1 MSTIRPPAVA
11 GQFYPADAV
20 TLSGQIKAFL
30 GEAGEDVVRAPKA
43 IIAPHAGYIYSGPVA
58 AHAYAHIQ
66 PLKNTVKRV
75 VLLGPCH
82 SVPVKGIAL
91 SSADAFATP
100 LGNVVLDHS
109 LDEKL
114 QTLPHVQTFDVTHAQ
129 EHSLEVHIPFLQVLL
144 DDFKL
149 LPMVVGDATPDQVAD
164 VLERV
169 WGGPE
174 TLIVISSDLSH
185 YLDYEA
191 AKAIDQQT
199 CTAIEHLDFD
209 AISGGQACGRVPV
222 KGLLA
227 LAKRRGLNVR
237 TLDLRNSGD
246 TAGPR
251 NQVVG
256 YGSWAFW
263 EADGSVAHE
272 PNV

>member
-1 MSTIRPPAVA
+1 MSMLRPPAVA
-11 GQFYPADAV
+11 GQFYPADAA
-20 TLSGQIKAFL
+20 TLSGQINAFL
-30 GEAGEDVVRAPKA
+30 GEAGEDVGRAPKA

-66 PLKNTVKRV
+66 PLKDMVTRV

-82 SVPVKGIAL
+82 RVPVKGLAL

-100 LGNVVLDHS
+100 LGHVPLDHS
-109 LDEKL
+109 LDDAL
-114 QTLPHVQTFDVTHAQ
+114 LALPQVQTFDATHAQ

-144 DDFKL
+144 NDFSL

-164 VLERV
+164 VLDCV

-191 AKAIDQQT
+191 AKAIDRKT
-199 CTAIEHLDFD
+199 CAAIEHLDLD
-209 AISGGQACGRVPV
+209 AISGGQACGRAPV

-227 LAKRRGLNVR
+227 LAQRKGLNVR

-251 NQVVG
+251 DQVVG

-263 EADGSVAHE
+263 ESDI
-272 PNV
+272 